1 MSKKIEEATQNALL
15 TLRNAGYYVENLW
28 SIYDVDNDDLTKEEK
43 LEILHNS
50 IHRDYIYERIND
62 AIHDELL
69 IYTQSKYLE
78 P

>member
-1 MSKKIEEATQNALL
+1 MSKKVEEALQ
-15 TLRNAGYYVENLW
+15 TLRDAGYYVENLW
-28 SIYDVDNDDLTKEEK
+28 SIEDVDDDDLTKEEK

-69 IYTQSKYLE
+69 IHTQSKYLE

>member
-1 MSKKIEEATQNALL
+1 MDKKIEEALQ
-15 TLRNAGYYVENLW
+15 TLRDAGYYVENLW
-28 SIYDVDNDDLTKEEK
+28 SIEDVDNDDLTKEEK

-69 IYTQSKYLE
+69 MLNHSKNQNHE
-78 P
+78 